1 MIGDRGEYD
10 NQGYRLRGHLQL
22 TAIRLTAAPYCRNS
36 AVPALQEN
44 FSLARPSFQVAR
56 LS

>member
-10 NQGYRLRGHLQL
+10 NQGYRLCGHLQL